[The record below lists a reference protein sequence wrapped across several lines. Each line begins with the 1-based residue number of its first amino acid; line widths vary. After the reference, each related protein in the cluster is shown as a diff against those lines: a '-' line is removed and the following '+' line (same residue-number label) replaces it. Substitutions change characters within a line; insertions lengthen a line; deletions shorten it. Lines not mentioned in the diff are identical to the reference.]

1 MKPKVQLILRYNLG
15 FIGFLVVFHRPGC
28 QLHNLAVPY
37 LGYYILLSLSK
48 AMCNLI
54 YEKFTIYK
62 QLLNPWFES
71 SLFFFIFF
79 FSFFFPATSLVC
91 VSSSDIRQGVWVR
104 ADVSLVGNELIKNPD
119 FL

>member
-79 FSFFFPATSLVC
+79 FPSFFQLHHWF
-91 VSSSDIRQGVWVR
+91 
-104 ADVSLVGNELIKNPD
+104 VSLALISGRESG
-119 FL
+119 LGLMSV